1 MTTCI
6 KCGKGIPDGELFCPE
21 CSLNLSGS
29 APAAARPA
37 VSAPGRMQ
45 TPFRQPPAPRPEARH
60 APEAEVRPQK
70 KSGRALTAAA
80 CLLAALGIG
89 TACWLFAG
97 RTQERRRVR
106 LQEEA
111 VAEREAALDD
121 LEAEIDGLTQQ
132 LEEAEDNAAAQNA
145 QIEALLASVSSAES
159 SASQSQYDLSEQQRA
174 LEEATAENEALTQ
187 QIETLTAEHEAMQET
202 YNSLQARYDRQSE
215 QVKFVNSYVVFI
227 EDDGTGCYHRYDCSR
242 FLKKNFWAYSRK
254 LAEKQG
260 YTPCTECFGG

>member
-6 KCGKGIPDGELFCPE
+6 KCGKEIPDGELFCPD
-21 CSLNLSGS
+21 CSLNPSGS
-29 APAAARPA
+29 AQAAARPA
-37 VSAPGRMQ
+37 ISASGRMQ
-45 TPFRQPPAPRPEARH
+45 TPLRQPPAPRPEAKRM
-60 APEAEVRPQK
+60 PETEVQAQK

-80 CLLAALGIG
+80 CLLAVLGIG
-89 TACWLFAG
+89 AACWLFAG
-97 RTQERRRVR
+97 RTKERRRVQLR
-106 LQEEA
+106 EDA

-132 LEEAEDNAAAQNA
+132 LQEAEDNAAAQSA
-145 QIEALLASVSSAES
+145 QIEVLLASVSSAES

-174 LEEATAENEALTQ
+174 LEAAMAENEVLTQ
-187 QIETLTAEHEAMQET
+187 QLETLTAEHDALQET
-202 YNSLQARYDRQSE
+202 YDSLQARYDRQSE
-215 QVKFVNSYVVFI
+215 QVDFVNSYVVFI

-260 YTPCTECFGG
+260 YTPCKECFGG